1 MRPLLILLST
11 LALAHVARAQESIV
25 VPAPTQPGE
34 GRFTLGER
42 FRYLRF
48 DDPDRGT
55 IDQYEAITTLQYGL
69 PANLALSFELP
80 VTVRDFEHRT
90 VEGISDM
97 TALLKWRAWQ
107 HDSGPVDT
115 MRLGLAAGARI
126 GSTHDDVSDDDIDPY
141 LGASFMLISGRH
153 GLNLALDY
161 TLTTGGGRDHPVMPG
176 DAQADYL
183 HAGVAYLFRIA
194 PDEYT
199 AESNASWYA
208 VLELSANYET
218 NADRELFIAP
228 GILYE
233 ARRWAAELSVL
244 IPVASELDERPETE
258 IGVIAG
264 LRFLF

>member
-1 MRPLLILLST
+1 MRPILALVASILL
-11 LALAHVARAQESIV
+11 AHAARAQESIA

-34 GRFTLGER
+34 GRFTIGER

-48 DDPDRGT
+48 DDDDRGT

-80 VTVRDFEHRT
+80 VTVRDFEDRT
-90 VEGISDM
+90 LEGISDM
-97 TALLKWRAWQ
+97 TALLKWRVWQ
-107 HDSGPVDT
+107 QDTSAVDT

-126 GSTHDDVSDDDIDPY
+126 GSGNDAVSDEDVDPY
-141 LGASFMLISGRH
+141 LGAAFMLISGRH

-161 TLTTGGGRDHPVMPG
+161 TLTTGGGHDEPIMPG

-183 HAGVAYLFRIA
+183 HAGAAYLFRIA
-194 PDEYT
+194 PEAYT
-199 AESNASWYA
+199 SESNASWYA

-228 GILYE
+228 GLLYE
-233 ARRWAAELSVL
+233 ARRWAAELSIL
-244 IPVASELDERPETE
+244 IPVASDVDERPDTE

>member
-11 LALAHVARAQESIV
+11 LALAQAARAQESIV

-48 DDPDRGT
+48 DDDDRGT

-80 VTVRDFEHRT
+80 VTIRDFEDRT
-90 VEGISDM
+90 LEGISDM
-97 TALLKWRAWQ
+97 TALIKWRVWQ
-107 HDSGPVDT
+107 HDSSPVDT
-115 MRLGLAAGARI
+115 MRLGLSAGARF
-126 GSTHDDVSDDDIDPY
+126 GSGHDDVSDEDVDPY
-141 LGASFMLISGRH
+141 LGAAFMLISGRH
-153 GLNLALDY
+153 GFNVALDY
-161 TLTTGGGRDHPVMPG
+161 TLTTGGGHERPIMPG
-176 DAQADYL
+176 DAQADYV
-183 HAGVAYLFRIA
+183 HAGLAYLFRIA
-194 PDEYT
+194 PEEYT
-199 AESNASWYA
+199 ADTDASWYA

-244 IPVASELDERPETE
+244 IPVAAQVDERPDTE